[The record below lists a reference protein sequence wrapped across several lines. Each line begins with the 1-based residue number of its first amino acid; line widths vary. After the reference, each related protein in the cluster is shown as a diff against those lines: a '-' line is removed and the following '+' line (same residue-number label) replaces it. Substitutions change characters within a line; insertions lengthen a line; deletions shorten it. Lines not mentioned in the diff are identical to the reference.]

1 MSKGTPEQYL
11 EMFLSE
17 QIMPKEWY
25 EILSE
30 RPDVKELYQKHL
42 ENKNVEYRNFRSGG
56 LSSVTLERNGSTGIT
71 EDYLRVQV
79 SGPEGMSREKLHRGV
94 LRGKGK
100 DLHVVFDN

>member
-25 EILSE
+25 AILQE

-42 ENKNVEYRNFRSGG
+42 EEKNNVG
-56 LSSVTLERNGSTGIT
+56 
-71 EDYLRVQV
+71 
-79 SGPEGMSREKLHRGV
+79 
-94 LRGKGK
+94 
-100 DLHVVFDN
+100 